1 MLDIS
6 VLLQQINLRKDYFF
20 ILLLRQREYPKEKGY
35 DVAVQEGTSSDKK
48 IVVTLVLP
56 HDEFDSKTKEE
67 VPQIAT
73 DVIIKNKF
81 EPETF
86 QFNFTSY
93 IKY

>member
-1 MLDIS
+1 MGVIMVSL
-6 VLLQQINLRKDYFF
+6 N
-20 ILLLRQREYPKEKGY
+20 EKGY

-48 IVVTLVLP
+48 IVITLVLP

-67 VPQIAT
+67 VQQIAT